1 MGRKVSRIAATL
13 AAVATFSIAATPA
26 LARDRWG
33 GGNWGRHYKHDR
45 VDAGDIFA
53 GVLIIGAI
61 AAIAS
66 ASSKAKKAE
75 RQVEP
80 EPRYP
85 SDDYQRGNPGNSG
98 NYGGD
103 DRPEWREGTGIDSAV
118 NRCRDEVS
126 RGNTRIDS
134 VDSVARDGDGWR
146 VQGKATG
153 GAGFSGTVDG
163 DGRIRNVNIDGRAI

>member
-1 MGRKVSRIAATL
+1 MGRRVSRIAATL

-33 GGNWGRHYKHDR
+33 GGNWGRHYRHDR

-66 ASSKAKKAE
+66 AANKAKKE
-75 RQVEP
+75 QRPVEP

-85 SDDYQRGNPGNSG
+85 DDGYRPGGSG
-98 NYGGD
+98 NYGAD

-126 RGNTRIDS
+126 RGDTRIDS
-134 VDSVARDGDGWR
+134 VESVSREGDGWR
-146 VQGKATG
+146 VEGRATG
-153 GAGFSGTVDG
+153 GNTFSCTVDG
-163 DGRIRNVNIDGRAI
+163 DGRIRNVNIGGRAI

>member
-33 GGNWGRHYKHDR
+33 GGDWGRHYRHDR

-66 ASSKAKKAE
+66 ASSKAKKEQRRA
-75 RQVEP
+75 EP
-80 EPRYP
+80 EPVYP
-85 SDDYQRGNPGNSG
+85 DGDYQRGNSG
-98 NYGGD
+98 NYGTD

-118 NRCRDEVS
+118 NRCRDELS
-126 RGNTRIDS
+126 RGSAR
-134 VDSVARDGDGWR
+134 VDTVESVARDGDGWR
-146 VQGKATG
+146 VQGRATG
-153 GAGFSGTVDG
+153 GAEFSCTVDG
-163 DGRIRNVNIDGRAI
+163 EGRIRNVNIDGRAI

>member
-1 MGRKVSRIAATL
+1 MVSKVSRVAATL

-66 ASSKAKKAE
+66 ASSKAKKE
-75 RQVEP
+75 QRQVEP

-85 SDDYQRGNPGNSG
+85 DNDYQRGNPGSYG
-98 NYGGD
+98 ND

-126 RGNTRIDS
+126 RGTTR
-134 VDSVARDGDGWR
+134 VDTVESVAREGDGWR
-146 VQGKATG
+146 VQGRATG
-153 GAGFSGTVDG
+153 GGAFSCTVDG
-163 DGRIRNVNIDGRAI
+163 DGRIRNVSIDGRAI

>member
-1 MGRKVSRIAATL
+1 MGRRVSRVAATL
-13 AAVATFSIAATPA
+13 AAVATFSVAATPA

-33 GGNWGRHYKHDR
+33 GGNWGRHYRHDR

-66 ASSKAKKAE
+66 AANKS
-75 RQVEP
+75 RQEQRRVEP

-85 SDDYQRGNPGNSG
+85 DNDYRAGESG
-98 NYGGD
+98 SYGAD
-103 DRPEWREGTGIDSAV
+103 DRPEWREGNGIDSAV

-126 RGNTRIDS
+126 RGSTRIDTVES
-134 VDSVARDGDGWR
+134 VSREGDGWR
-146 VQGKATG
+146 VEGRASGG
-153 GAGFSGTVDG
+153 GAFSCTVDG
-163 DGRIRNVNIDGRAI
+163 DGRIRNINIDGRAI

>member
-1 MGRKVSRIAATL
+1 MGRRVSRVAATL
-13 AAVATFSIAATPA
+13 AAVATFSVAATPA

-33 GGNWGRHYKHDR
+33 GGNWGRHYRHDR

-66 ASSKAKKAE
+66 AANKS
-75 RQVEP
+75 RQEQRRVEP

-85 SDDYQRGNPGNSG
+85 DNDYQAGESG
-98 NYGGD
+98 SYGAD
-103 DRPEWREGTGIDSAV
+103 DRPEWREGNGIDSAV

-126 RGNTRIDS
+126 RGSTRIDTVES
-134 VDSVARDGDGWR
+134 VSREGDGWR
-146 VQGKATG
+146 VEGRASGG
-153 GAGFSGTVDG
+153 GAFSCTVDG
-163 DGRIRNVNIDGRAI
+163 DGRIRNINIDGRAI

>member
-33 GGNWGRHYKHDR
+33 GGDWGRHYRHDR

-66 ASSKAKKAE
+66 ASSKTAIGLGFALGQRADYAFPHTSPRTKAGVWFA
-75 RQVEP
+75 QYKGP
-80 EPRYP
+80 
-85 SDDYQRGNPGNSG
+85 
-98 NYGGD
+98 
-103 DRPEWREGTGIDSAV
+103 A
-118 NRCRDEVS
+118 
-126 RGNTRIDS
+126 
-134 VDSVARDGDGWR
+134 
-146 VQGKATG
+146 
-153 GAGFSGTVDG
+153 GAQ
-163 DGRIRNVNIDGRAI
+163 APAA

>member
-13 AAVATFSIAATPA
+13 AAIATFSIAATPA

-33 GGNWGRHYKHDR
+33 GGNWGRHYRHDR

-66 ASSKAKKAE
+66 AANKSKQE
-75 RQVEP
+75 PRRVDP

-85 SDDYQRGNPGNSG
+85 DNDYRPGDSG
-98 NYGGD
+98 SYGAD

-126 RGNTRIDS
+126 RGKTRIDS
-134 VDSVARDGDGWR
+134 VESVSREGDGWR
-146 VQGKATG
+146 VEGRATG
-153 GAGFSGTVDG
+153 GAAFSCTVDG
-163 DGRIRNVNIDGRAI
+163 DGRVRNVNVGGRAI

>member
-1 MGRKVSRIAATL
+1 MGRKVSRM
-13 AAVATFSIAATPA
+13 AAVLAGAAALSMVATPA

-33 GGNWGRHYKHDR
+33 GGNWGRHYNHDR

-66 ASSKAKKAE
+66 ASSKSKKE
-75 RQVEP
+75 PRPVEP
-80 EPRYP
+80 DPRYP
-85 SDDYQRGNPGNSG
+85 DTDYQRGNSG
-98 NYGGD
+98 NYGAD

-126 RGNTRIDS
+126 RGSTRIDT

-146 VQGKATG
+146 VQGTATG
-153 GAGFSGTVDG
+153 GAAFSCTVDG